1 MIEVQDVEK
10 SYGSL
15 QAVKD
20 VSFAIGSGEVVG
32 LLGPNGAW
40 KSTLIKIL
48 TTFHY
53 PTGGSAKVDGVD
65 VMEDPLQVRRMIGYL
80 PEMAPLYEDM
90 LVSEYLDFM
99 RRTRGLSGAKG
110 REAVDR
116 AVADTGM
123 EGYWNSPIGI
133 LSKGYRQRLGL
144 AQAILHDPPILIL
157 DEPTTGL
164 DPNQILEIRGLIRKL
179 GERKTVILSTH
190 ILQEVEAV
198 CGPVM
203 IMNQGRIA
211 AQGTADEIRESLS
224 GDVVYFMRI
233 SGLDSPA
240 DLRGLEDCSGVLR
253 VNEPEKTGGGVLEFS
268 LAARQG
274 DEPAASVFDWTVAQG
289 GRILSMIPEKLS
301 LEEIFVR
308 LTSEEAAFDN
318 TAGGNGGSAES
329 KGGEHAQ

>member
-1 MIEVQDVEK
+1 MIEVNGVEK

-20 VSFAIGSGEVVG
+20 VSFSIGSGEVVG
-32 LLGPNGAW
+32 LLGPNGAG

-53 PTGGSAKVDGVD
+53 PTGGTARVDGTD
-65 VMEDPLQVRRMIGYL
+65 VMADPLAVRRRIGYL

-99 RRTRGLSGAKG
+99 CRTRGLEGDKA
-110 REAVDR
+110 REASDR
-116 AVADTGM
+116 AVAETGM
-123 EGYWNSPIGI
+123 GPYRHSPIRI
-133 LSKGYRQRLGL
+133 LSKGFRQRLGL

-164 DPNQILEIRGLIRKL
+164 DPNQILEIRNLIRKL
-179 GERKTVILSTH
+179 GEQKTVILSTH

-224 GDVVYFMRI
+224 GDVVYYLRMRGA
-233 SGLDSPA
+233 SVAGVKE
-240 DLRGLEDCSGVLR
+240 LEKAAGILR
-253 VNEPEKTGGGVLEFS
+253 VNPPEELPEDVLEFS
-268 LAARQG
+268 LAARRG
-274 DEPAASVFDWTVAQG
+274 DEPAGEIFDWAVDQG
-289 GRILSMIPEKLS
+289 AKILSMVPEKLS

-308 LTSEEAAFDN
+308 LTSEDAAPQTTN
-318 TAGGNGGSAES
+318 EPAGGNHAE
-329 KGGEHAQ
+329 